1 MAIIGS
7 LKSVYSL
14 LSHTINTPYL
24 FPLQTVCAV
33 WQRWSEMIAARAFC
47 ILVQVPHQTKDI
59 TEALS
64 ESISNVGALLKSCNS
79 FPFSCA
85 CHKGHVECL
94 SYVASH
100 FWSFV
105 IPLFGFLVLLYT
117 SWLQASQPRIS
128 QGAGK
133 FSQNERANKTP
144 MPAKSLLLIWY
155 PSLLKKSRKRE
166 KQPFRQLL
174 FTPS

>member
-1 MAIIGS
+1 MSIMELVLLHYGHYRLIEICVQPPQPHDKYTTFISTTNSLCCMA
-7 LKSVYSL
+7 
-14 LSHTINTPYL
+14 
-24 FPLQTVCAV
+24 
-33 WQRWSEMIAARAFC
+33 EMIAAMAFC

-144 MPAKSLLLIWY
+144 MPAKSLLLI
-155 PSLLKKSRKRE
+155 
-166 KQPFRQLL
+166 
-174 FTPS
+174 